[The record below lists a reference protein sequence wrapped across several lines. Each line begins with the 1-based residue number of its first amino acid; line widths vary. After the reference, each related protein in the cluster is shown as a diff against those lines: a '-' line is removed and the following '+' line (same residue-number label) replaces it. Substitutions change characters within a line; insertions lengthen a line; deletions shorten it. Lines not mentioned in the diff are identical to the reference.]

1 PAYIKSEFLDTLG
14 YSNEAV
20 EALEEDVKNV
30 YPLRRIGEAIDVAK
44 AIAFLCSE
52 DASYITGDCMVV
64 DGGGSYVNITR
75 R

>member
-1 PAYIKSEFLDTLG
+1 PAYIKSEFLGTLG

-20 EALEEDVKNV
+20 ETLEEEVKNL
-30 YPLRRIGEAIDVAK
+30 YPIRRIGEAIDVAK

-64 DGGGSYVNITR
+64 DGGSSYVNITR
-75 R
+75 L